1 MQATQKQ
8 IDANRRNA
16 QKSTGPKSKEGK
28 IRSSLN
34 GWRHGLTGQVLT
46 MAEEDREAFE
56 TFAREYRLA
65 CFPIG
70 PIETQIA
77 QSIAE
82 DEWRLS
88 RARAIENNVI
98 ALGHGSMAG
107 DVETINTQMHAAMT
121 QARVFWRDPN
131 KFALLSLYE
140 QRISRKLERNE
151 ARLRTLQTERKA
163 ALEAALE
170 EAAFL
175 AELAES
181 NNQTYDPAPDFAHLA
196 KQQNGFAFSTDQLN
210 LLLLRKRRQ
219 IALRQPRPT
228 PGKPVLVPRAETPHL
243 QHDTCRQ
250 A

>member
-1 MQATQKQ
+1 MPATQKQ
-8 IDANRRNA
+8 IDANRSNA
-16 QKSTGPKSKEGK
+16 QKSTGPKSEAGK

-56 TFAREYRLA
+56 KFAREYRLA
-65 CFPIG
+65 CFPVG

-98 ALGHGSMAG
+98 ALGHSAVAG
-107 DVETINTQMHAAMT
+107 EVETINTQMHAAMT
-121 QARVFWRDPN
+121 QARVFWRNPE

-151 ARLRTLQTERKA
+151 ARLKTLQAERKA

-170 EAAFL
+170 QAAQL
-175 AELAES
+175 AQLAES
-181 NNQTYDPAPDFAHLA
+181 SNQTYDPAPDFAHLA
-196 KQQNGFAFSTDQLN
+196 KQQNGFGFSVEEFTR
-210 LLLLRKRRQ
+210 LLRLKQRLAQFKNASRPPSRR
-219 IALRQPRPT
+219 A
-228 PGKPVLVPRAETPHL
+228 A
-243 QHDTCRQ
+243 
-250 A
+250 